1 MQKLNISYILHLTHR
16 AKISFSAISSCYA
29 NNKYKI
35 KHGRGE
41 REKNPDPFAEGEGER
56 GGGVGWPLTKD
67 ADLIVAK
74 RSRFR

>member
-1 MQKLNISYILHLTHR
+1 M
-16 AKISFSAISSCYA
+16 
-29 NNKYKI
+29 
-35 KHGRGE
+35 GE
-41 REKNPDPFAEGEGER
+41 EKKKNPDPFAEGEGER